1 MTPDGLP
8 IAGGFDTL
16 RGYYVA
22 AGFNGHGI
30 MHGPPIAEAVAELIA
45 KGASDTFDLS
55 RLVPWRFNEERY
67 GVERVSSLF

>member
-1 MTPDGLP
+1 
-8 IAGGFDTL
+8 
-16 RGYYVA
+16 
-22 AGFNGHGI
+22 